1 MKEYY
6 CNKCGSADVFID
18 DRGNQK
24 ALMCGDCGMWLKWVG
39 KKELPLV
46 ERYIKSKSH
55 GKESCDNH
63 KETLEYYSRKEIE
76 KRKLVYPAI
85 YKHFKHTEDGLLNN
99 YMYAVMGISKPVKN
113 IIDYGTITN
122 VRSSENKEIYFIRFN
137 EKENTWVH
145 EEKNYSGD
153 LVLYKSLYDGNTW
166 VRPLEMFLSEVDH
179 NKYPNVKQKYR
190 FELVRY

>member
-6 CNKCGSADVFID
+6 CNKCGSSDVFID

-24 ALMCGDCGMWLKWVG
+24 ALMCGDCGMWLKWIG

-55 GKESCDNH
+55 EKESCDNH

-85 YKHFKHTEDGLLNN
+85 YKHFKHTEGGELNN
-99 YMYAVMGISKPVKN
+99 YMYAVMGISEPVQCLSYDGSKFKA
-113 IIDYGTITN
+113 
-122 VRSSENKEIYFIRFN
+122 RSSENKEMY
-137 EKENTWVH
+137 WVNKSYKVLEH
-145 EEKNYSGD
+145 LAKNYNKK
-153 LVLYKSLYDGNTW
+153 LVVYKSLYDGETW

-179 NKYPNVKQKYR
+179 EKYPDVKQKYR